1 MAHVTIE
8 YMIMVPVLIL
18 QIFLFPYVATVIMGA
33 WENDRVDL
41 QLEEIAASL
50 GSSVQ
55 QLYYT
60 MNREQLS
67 SGTLTIQLYTPTRI
81 LCSWGDY
88 RGNYSYT
95 ITIRNATVDAN
106 YARAQIMNITVSL
119 FEGDKARTASTLV
132 TLGEIADWDD
142 ASYVSDYVSIVKA
155 TRTLDTIWLS
165 FEEG

>member
-1 MAHVTIE
+1 
-8 YMIMVPVLIL
+8 MIMVPVLIL
-18 QIFLFPYVATVIMGA
+18 QIFLFPYVANVIMGA

-41 QLEEIAASL
+41 QLEEIAANL

-60 MNREQLS
+60 MNRELIS
-67 SGTLTIQLYTPTRI
+67 SGTLTIQLYTPSRI
-81 LCSWGDY
+81 ICSWGEY

-95 ITIRNATVDAN
+95 ITIRNVTVDADFP
-106 YARAQIMNITVSL
+106 RAQIMNITVSL
-119 FEGDKARTASTLV
+119 FEGEKQRTAFTLV

-142 ASYVSDYVSIVKA
+142 ASYISDYVSVVKA
-155 TRTLDTIWLS
+155 ARMPDSIWLS